1 MILLLVATEREMAP
15 LLALPEFRALQR
27 DCFGRIELLV
37 TGVGP
42 VAAAIRLTRW
52 LAGREV
58 APGALSV
65 VQFGVGGGW
74 VEEGAELLDLCIAE
88 REVFG
93 DLGVAVGEQMEYF
106 DEGMIG
112 CQQYLLD
119 VALRQQ
125 LQRSVAGAAGTK
137 SGIFV
142 TVQAVSGTSARGNF
156 LHRRWQGLCE
166 NMEGAAAAAVCEEFA
181 LPFAEIRSISNY
193 VEERDPSRWQ
203 LDAACE
209 TVAAALPAV
218 VHSLLTIE
226 S

>member
-1 MILLLVATEREMAP
+1 MILLVAATEREMAP
-15 LLALPEFRALQR
+15 LRALPGFRALQR
-27 DCFGRIELLV
+27 DCCGRIKLLV

-52 LAGREV
+52 LADRDV

-74 VEEGAELLDLCIAE
+74 AEEGATLLDLCIAE

-93 DLGVAVGEQMEYF
+93 DLGVAVGEKMEYF
-106 DEGMIG
+106 DEGMIA
-112 CQQYLLD
+112 CQQYLPD

-125 LQRSVAGAAGTK
+125 LQRSVAGAK
-137 SGIFV
+137 SGTFV

-156 LHRRWQGLCE
+156 LHRRWLGLCE

-193 VEERDPSRWQ
+193 VEDRNPSRWQ

-209 TVAAALPAV
+209 TVTAALPAV
-218 VHSLLTIE
+218 VHSLLTLE